1 MKKMLT
7 AYLSIDL
14 PHILHLGTYNK
25 KFQLIFHQALTKYRL
40 EIINNKE
47 DSEIVTFPQNSQI
60 QAGKRFTNMLMT
72 IIQLIILPIL
82 PILTIIK
89 VYMKIVTIDY
99 TIHLI

>member
-14 PHILHLGTYNK
+14 PHILHLGTFNK
-25 KFQLIFHQALTKYRL
+25 KLQLIFHQALTKYQL

-47 DSEIVTFPQNSQI
+47 DSEIVTFPQTSQV
-60 QAGKRFTNMLMT
+60 QAEKRFINMFMTN
-72 IIQLIILPIL
+72 IQLIILLIL
-82 PILTIIK
+82 PILAIIK
-89 VYMKIVTIDY
+89 VYTKIVTIDY